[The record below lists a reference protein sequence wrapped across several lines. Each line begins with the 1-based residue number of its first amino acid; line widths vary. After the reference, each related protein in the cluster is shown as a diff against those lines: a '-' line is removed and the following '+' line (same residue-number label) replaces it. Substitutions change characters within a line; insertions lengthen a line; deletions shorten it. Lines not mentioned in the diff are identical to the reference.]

1 MKWALLC
8 AKTSKAGKQ
17 LDTKQISDTVLR
29 NRMEHLIERIF
40 GAYPEDYGFGYKEL
54 QYDSVANTVNHIGA
68 FVDIFRVL
76 NLNKAVKTIL
86 LFPMR
91 MSIAPGFTM
100 LNKTIIAWCILSITK
115 SRLKALHKDN
125 ICLGIE
131 IPEIPHLK
139 DPKGKSPE

>member
-1 MKWALLC
+1 
-8 AKTSKAGKQ
+8 
-17 LDTKQISDTVLR
+17 
-29 NRMEHLIERIF
+29 MEHLIERIF

-76 NLNKAVKTIL
+76 NLNKAMKTIL